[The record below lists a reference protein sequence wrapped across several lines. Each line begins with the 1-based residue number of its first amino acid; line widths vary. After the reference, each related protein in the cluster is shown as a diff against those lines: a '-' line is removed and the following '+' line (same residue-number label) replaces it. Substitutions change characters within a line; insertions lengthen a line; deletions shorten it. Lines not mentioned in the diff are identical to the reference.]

1 MNSLKTR
8 SMIQKQNSM
17 GEEDFLKRDLWNG
30 LPEERGELTLLS
42 DITSKPPHPSLP
54 TPPPNI
60 RWRNGDQEARSLTNS
75 CESSFS
81 IL

>member
-17 GEEDFLKRDLWNG
+17 REEDFLKHDLWNG
-30 LPEERGELTLLS
+30 LPEERGERTPLS
-42 DITSKPPHPSLP
+42 DITSKPPHPSPHLL
-54 TPPPNI
+54 PNI
-60 RWRNGDQEARSLTNS
+60 RWRNGDQEARSLTDS